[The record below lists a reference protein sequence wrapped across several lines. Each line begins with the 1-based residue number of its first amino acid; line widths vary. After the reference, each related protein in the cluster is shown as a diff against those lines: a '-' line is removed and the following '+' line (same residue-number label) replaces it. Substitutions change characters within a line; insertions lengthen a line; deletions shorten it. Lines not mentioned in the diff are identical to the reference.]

1 MAEEKKENVIPEL
14 DYRQPTDH
22 DYEVLRH
29 MLVTE
34 KTQRLAAEHNVITL
48 RVDNKANKTEIKAAI
63 QAVFRVK
70 VDKVNTLNVHP
81 KKRSYRRGP
90 TQAYK
95 KAYVYINKEYDIGA
109 INDAIASDERKGKQ
123 D

>member
-1 MAEEKKENVIPEL
+1 MAEEKKETEIPEF
-14 DYRQPTDH
+14 DFRAPTDH
-22 DYEVLRH
+22 DYEILRY

-34 KTQRLAAEHNVITL
+34 KTQRLAADNNVVTL
-48 RVDNKANKTEIKAAI
+48 RVDSKANKTDIKSAVQAI
-63 QAVFRVK
+63 FRVK

-90 TQAYK
+90 AQGYK
-95 KAYVYINKEYDIGA
+95 KAYVYINRAYDLGK
-109 INDAIASDERKGKQ
+109 INDAIASEERKAQK